1 MNTRR
6 RGVAAPA
13 FACAG
18 LLVLLAAA
26 GCGGTAGAGAAPTS
40 STTPVGGPT
49 EQTPQAGG
57 LVPPGLGTLR
67 QEEVTVSLRDG
78 ALLVKVTP
86 LAEEV
91 IRLLAPD
98 TYNRLHTLAESRRA
112 AGAGEAALF
121 LVSFFSYEPE
131 VPFTPEDLQLIHRG
145 QTLRAGSIQPLS
157 TGWGRQRLQQ
167 QETQSA
173 VYAFDAALNYDL
185 PILVR
190 YGRVEANEWLT
201 IQQRLERERSR
212 VRARSR
218 AVEPQ
223 PGGT

>member
-1 MNTRR
+1 MRQTALLGLLAIAGCAGPSVGAARTAPE
-6 RGVAAPA
+6 RGVPSDSTAALQEPDD
-13 FACAG
+13 
-18 LLVLLAAA
+18 
-26 GCGGTAGAGAAPTS
+26 
-40 STTPVGGPT
+40 
-49 EQTPQAGG
+49 

-98 TYNRLHTLAESRRA
+98 TYDRLRSLAQSRRPE
-112 AGAGEAALF
+112 GDTSSALF
-121 LVSFFSYEPE
+121 LVSFFSYEPDT
-131 VPFTPEDLQLIHRG
+131 PFTPEDLQLIHRG
-145 QTLRAGSIQPLS
+145 QMLRSATIQPLS
-157 TGWGRQRLQQ
+157 SGFGRQRLAQ

-173 VYAFDAALNYDL
+173 VYSFTESLNYDL

-190 YGRVEANEWLT
+190 YGLVEVNEWLA

-212 VRARSR
+212 VQARRRTADSR
-218 AVEPQ
+218 AAPEPL
-223 PGGT
+223 PGGA

>member
-1 MNTRR
+1 MRQTVLLGLLAIAGCAGASGDPPRTAPE
-6 RGVAAPA
+6 RGVPSNSTAALQEP
-13 FACAG
+13 
-18 LLVLLAAA
+18 
-26 GCGGTAGAGAAPTS
+26 GA
-40 STTPVGGPT
+40 
-49 EQTPQAGG
+49 

-98 TYNRLHTLAESRRA
+98 TYERLRSLAHSRRPA
-112 AGAGEAALF
+112 RDTSSALF
-121 LVSFFSYEPE
+121 LVSFFSYEPDT
-131 VPFTPEDLQLIHRG
+131 PFTPEDLQLIHRG
-145 QTLRAGSIQPLS
+145 QVLRSAAIQPLS
-157 TGWGRQRLQQ
+157 SGFDRQRLAQ

-173 VYAFDAALNYDL
+173 VYSFTESLNYDL

-190 YGRVEANEWLT
+190 YGLVEVNEWLA

-212 VRARSR
+212 VQARRRTADSR
-218 AVEPQ
+218 PAPEPL
-223 PGGT
+223 PGGA